1 MKQVFT
7 ALLLSSSLLWLGACA
22 RDASVYPS
30 LAVRPTEKIGFAEP
44 APPAPEPLKADPALD
59 AKVAD
64 LTARLT
70 TVARGFDRD
79 AARAEAAAR
88 EAKGRAV
95 GSDAW
100 LDAQTA
106 LGLLDDWRAQ
116 ANALASEAGD
126 LASGRA
132 AALEPAYARLD
143 AVQQRIAAEG
153 QRQSATIDRLQATL
167 PAA

>member
-1 MKQVFT
+1 MKQVIT
-7 ALLLSSSLLWLGACA
+7 ALLLASSLVSLGACA

-44 APPAPEPLKADPALD
+44 APLPPEPLKADPALD

-64 LTARLT
+64 LTTRLAAVT
-70 TVARGFDRD
+70 RGFDRD
-79 AARAEAAAR
+79 AGRAETAARA
-88 EAKGRAV
+88 AKGRAV

-132 AALEPAYARLD
+132 AALEPAYPTLD